1 MSKWQRREFLR
12 TASAA
17 ASLALF
23 PPSIRRALAIPAAV
37 QTGTLQDV
45 KHVVI
50 FMQENRSFDHYFG
63 TLRGVRGFGD
73 PVPIPLPSGQNV
85 WFQTDGSR
93 EIPPFHLNPAVS
105 SALLIDE
112 TPHTFPDIQ
121 AAWNQGAFGQ
131 WPLFKTPN
139 SMGYYKRAD
148 IPYQFAL
155 AEAFTICDAYHC
167 SVLAGTDP
175 NRIAFFGGS
184 NFDPALLADGI
195 NCTEANA
202 EVANVRCSVG
212 GTMPTP
218 GYNYTYSGT
227 PFTWQTVPE
236 ALQAAGITWRFY
248 QDPNNNSGG
257 SFNGCL
263 AFENFRKAT
272 VETGGPLYENAMT
285 LHTIA
290 ELKSDVINGTLPQ
303 VSWIIPPMSV
313 SEHPSYCSP
322 DAGADYVAQILEAIS
337 ANPTVWSQTALFL
350 TYDENDGFFDHIP
363 PPAVPSYN
371 ADGTLAGAATLPLAG
386 EYFSDPKRQ
395 NLLPGDTIS
404 GTVRPWG
411 LGSRVPMLVI
421 SPWSRGGWVN
431 SQVFDHTSVALF
443 LEKRF
448 GVTCTSISPWHRAV
462 CGDLTSAFDFETPN
476 DAAFPS
482 LPNMSNYAAI
492 DAAQSKLPYPTAP
505 ASPQPLFQEA
515 GTRPSRALPYDLSVI
530 FATAPSPAE
539 VSLEFVNA
547 GTQGAVFH
555 VYDLLNA
562 AKIPRRYTV
571 EPKQFLSDIWKLGTN
586 GAYHLR
592 VYGPNGF
599 ARYYYGFTNRVEPA
613 LQLSYDA
620 SAQELILSI
629 KNTGAATSASI
640 VSNSAALKISA
651 GTVAVPANGST
662 NVVLNV
668 EATGCWYDFTVS
680 VGALYAQRF
689 AGRMETG
696 QDGISDPSM
705 ATNL

>member
-1 MSKWQRREFLR
+1 MSKWHRREFLK
-12 TASAA
+12 SAGGA

-23 PPSIRRALAIPAAV
+23 PPSIRKALAIQAAV
-37 QTGTLQDV
+37 QTGTIQDV

-50 FMQENRSFDHYFG
+50 LMQENRSFDHYFG

-85 WFQTDGSR
+85 WFQSNGSTVV
-93 EIPPFHLNPAVS
+93 PPFHLNPAVS
-105 SALLIDE
+105 SALLVDE

-121 AAWNQGAFGQ
+121 AAWNQGTFGQ
-131 WPLFKTPN
+131 WPLYKTDG
-139 SMGYYKRAD
+139 SMGYYLRAD

-184 NFDPALLADGI
+184 NFSPTLLAEGI
-195 NCTEANA
+195 NCTEANG
-202 EVANVRCSVG
+202 EVQNVRCSVS

-227 PFTWQTVPE
+227 PFTWETVPE
-236 ALQAAGITWRFY
+236 VLQAAGITWRFY

-263 AFENFRKAT
+263 AFENFRNAT

-290 ELKSDVINGTLPQ
+290 ELKSDVLNGTLPQ
-303 VSWIIPPMSV
+303 VSWIIPPMSS

-337 ANPTVWSQTALFL
+337 ANPTVWSQTVLFL
-350 TYDENDGFFDHIP
+350 NYDENDGFFDHIP

-371 ADGTLAGAATLPLAG
+371 ADGTLAGGSTVPLAG

-395 NLLPGDTIS
+395 NLLPEDTIS

-431 SQVFDHTSVALF
+431 SQVFDHTSVAMF

-448 GVTCTSISPWHRAV
+448 GVTVASISPWHRAV
-462 CGDLTSAFDFETPN
+462 CGDLTSAFDFATPN
-476 DAAFPS
+476 DATFPT
-482 LPNMSNYAAI
+482 LPNMSDYAAI
-492 DAAQSKLPYPTAP
+492 DAAQAKLPYPTAP
-505 ASPQPLFQEA
+505 ASPEPLFQEA
-515 GTRPSRALPYDLSVI
+515 GTRPSRALPYELSVL
-530 FATAPSPAE
+530 FATGPDV
-539 VSLEFVNA
+539 VSLELVNS

-555 VYDLLNA
+555 VYDLLNPT
-562 AKIPRRYTV
+562 KIPRRYTV
-571 EPKQFLSDIWKLGTN
+571 QPKMFLSDDWTLSGAS

-599 ARYYYGFTNRVEPA
+599 ARYYYGFTNRAEPSLA
-613 LQLSYDA
+613 LTYDPTA
-620 SAQELILSI
+620 SEVVLAI

-640 VSNSAALKISA
+640 VSNSSALKIGN
-651 GTVAVPANGST
+651 GTVAIPANGST
-662 NVVLNV
+662 EWVLNV
-668 EATGCWYDFTVS
+668 AATGCWYDFTIS
-680 VGALYAQRF
+680 VGSLFAQRF

-696 QDGISDPSM
+696 EDGISDPAM

>member
-1 MSKWQRREFLR
+1 MSKWHRREFLR

-50 FMQENRSFDHYFG
+50 LMQENRSFDHYFG
-63 TLRGVRGFGD
+63 TLRGVRGYGD
-73 PVPIPLPSGQNV
+73 PVTIPLANGQSV
-85 WFQTDGSR
+85 WSQSDGSSVV
-93 EIPPFHLNPAVS
+93 PPFHLNPATS

-121 AAWNQGAFGQ
+121 AAWNQGKFGE

-167 SVLAGTDP
+167 SVLSGTDP
-175 NRIAFFGGS
+175 NRIAFFAGS
-184 NFDPALLADGI
+184 NFNPTLLAQGI
-195 NCTEANA
+195 NCTQANG

-218 GYNYTYSGT
+218 GYTYTYSGT

-236 ALQAAGITWRFY
+236 ALQDAGITWRFY

-290 ELKSDVINGTLPQ
+290 ELKSDVLNGTLPQ

-322 DAGADYVAQILEAIS
+322 DAGADYVTQILEAIS
-337 ANPTVWSQTALFL
+337 ANPTVWSQTALFI
-350 TYDENDGFFDHIP
+350 TYDENDGFFDHVP
-363 PPAVPSYN
+363 PPAIPSYN
-371 ADGTLAGAATLPLAG
+371 ADGTLAGASTLPLAG
-386 EYFSDPKRQ
+386 EYFSDPTRKY
-395 NLLPGDTIS
+395 LLPSDTIS

-411 LGSRVPMLVI
+411 LGSRVPMFVI

-431 SQVFDHTSVALF
+431 SEVFDHTSVAMF

-462 CGDLTSAFDFETPN
+462 CGDLTSAFDFATPN
-476 DAAFPS
+476 DSAFPS

-505 ASPQPLFQEA
+505 ASPEPLFQEA
-515 GTRPSRALPYDLSVI
+515 GTRPSRALPYVLSVA
-530 FATAPSPAE
+530 FTTTPGVATLQFINEGA
-539 VSLEFVNA
+539 
-547 GTQGAVFH
+547 QGAVFH
-555 VYDLLNA
+555 VYDLLNP

-571 EPKQFLSDIWKLGTN
+571 QAAKSLTDTWSLQGAS

-599 ARYYYGFTNRVEPA
+599 ARYYYGFTNHVEPYVEVT
-613 LQLSYDA
+613 YDA
-620 SAQELILSI
+620 AAQLLVLGFE
-629 KNTGAATSASI
+629 NPGAATSASI
-640 VSNSAALKISA
+640 VSNSAALKIGV
-651 GTVAVPANGST
+651 GTVAVAARGYSEA
-662 NVVLNV
+662 VLNV
-668 EATGCWYDFTVS
+668 AATGCWYDFTVS
-680 VGALYAQRF
+680 VGPLFAQRY

-696 QDGISDPSM
+696 EDGISDPSM
-705 ATNL
+705 AAGL